1 MGGSGEEKRAE
12 SSNNAHL
19 ARRKRIGAVR
29 LGPFRS
35 ALPLPVVAAL
45 ALILVVL
52 AGLQYY
58 WIGQVSAADRERMEL
73 SLNTSAAQ
81 FIQDFRRELQRPAQP
96 FRPDPAIAANHDW
109 DHYIER
115 YETWLRTAQDR
126 DLLRGVFFAD
136 FQGRGVRLLELNAA
150 AGAWHEAEWP
160 VELAPIRAYLEEN
173 RTAPQRGRPGWSV
186 HEQVPA
192 MVHMHLYFVPG
203 GLEGAPEVRAAGA
216 SILWLDASHIRQT
229 LLPELVARHFGAG
242 SYDVTVVDRSDGKV
256 LYRSDAAGSSRG
268 PADLRISLLGPPPEN
283 FRGAPPGPLARGSG
297 SDRRV
302 QGFPWLLPADGQ
314 GRWEMAVRYR
324 RGSLD
329 EIVTGLRRRNLAVSF
344 GILLLLA
351 VAMTLIIVSARR
363 AQRLA
368 KLQMEFV
375 AGVSHEFRTPV
386 AVICSAGDN
395 LAEGIVDPNPRVKQ
409 YGVLVRSQGRRLRE
423 MVEQILA
430 FAAGQGGR
438 RLELRPVDAEAVID
452 SALSDVHSLIEESG
466 AVIERRIEPG
476 LPFVTAD
483 EAALK
488 QCLHNL
494 VTNGLKYGGE
504 GRWLGITARS
514 RDGEVDIAVADR
526 GIGIDPAELAQV
538 FDPFYRGEAAVAS
551 QIHGTGLGLSLAR
564 DLVQGMGGS
573 IEAVSTPGKGSEF
586 TLRLKAAPH
595 SA

>member
-1 MGGSGEEKRAE
+1 
-12 SSNNAHL
+12 
-19 ARRKRIGAVR
+19 
-29 LGPFRS
+29 
-35 ALPLPVVAAL
+35 
-45 ALILVVL
+45 
-52 AGLQYY
+52 
-58 WIGQVSAADRERMEL
+58 
-73 SLNTSAAQ
+73 
-81 FIQDFRRELQRPAQP
+81 
-96 FRPDPAIAANHDW
+96 
-109 DHYIER
+109 
-115 YETWLRTAQDR
+115 
-126 DLLRGVFFAD
+126 
-136 FQGRGVRLLELNAA
+136 
-150 AGAWHEAEWP
+150 
-160 VELAPIRAYLEEN
+160 
-173 RTAPQRGRPGWSV
+173 
-186 HEQVPA
+186 
-192 MVHMHLYFVPG
+192 
-203 GLEGAPEVRAAGA
+203 
-216 SILWLDASHIRQT
+216 
-229 LLPELVARHFGAG
+229 
-242 SYDVTVVDRSDGKV
+242 
-256 LYRSDAAGSSRG
+256 
-268 PADLRISLLGPPPEN
+268 
-283 FRGAPPGPLARGSG
+283 
-297 SDRRV
+297 
-302 QGFPWLLPADGQ
+302 
-314 GRWEMAVRYR
+314 MAVRYR

-351 VAMTLIIVSARR
+351 AAMTLIIVSARR

-409 YGVLVRSQGRRLRE
+409 YGALVRSQGRRLRE